1 MPRPIVASACSI
13 GRVIALFGFG
23 LSPAFAQVSAELSG
37 TVTDQTGAGVPS
49 ARVTARNLDIG
60 VERTGM
66 TDSSGHYEF
75 SALALGRYEVLVIK
89 LGFKAEL
96 RTGIDLAVGQ
106 DAEVC
111 FRLQVGEANQQITVT
126 DDAAIASATTAD
138 TSGLAGRQQVR
149 TLPLNGRSY
158 DLLVTLNPGVVNY
171 TSQK

>member
-49 ARVTARNLDIG
+49 ARVGARNLDIG
-60 VERTGM
+60 LERTAM

-96 RTGIDLAVGQ
+96 RTGI
-106 DAEVC
+106 E
-111 FRLQVGEANQQITVT
+111 I
-126 DDAAIASATTAD
+126 
-138 TSGLAGRQQVR
+138 GRAHV
-149 TLPLNGRSY
+149 
-158 DLLVTLNPGVVNY
+158 
-171 TSQK
+171 